1 MGVGIIVV
9 RKLTTGTEQ
18 FLLCGACIVTYSLT
32 FPFYFISFLFF
43 FLLSTISSCRVVV
56 NSSEKIFVTFYTKVY
71 HFQYFSRSKI
81 VVQIRLALPVETI
94 LARLRILFSGEKFRE
109 RKRSITSNSD
119 RAPVKNGNRC
129 LIHLSQIAFLTPAL
143 RLIYRARYI
152 TRVGRES
159 RRNK

>member
-43 FLLSTISSCRVVV
+43 FFCPRYPRIV

-81 VVQIRLALPVETI
+81 VV
-94 LARLRILFSGEKFRE
+94 
-109 RKRSITSNSD
+109 
-119 RAPVKNGNRC
+119 
-129 LIHLSQIAFLTPAL
+129 
-143 RLIYRARYI
+143 
-152 TRVGRES
+152 
-159 RRNK
+159 